1 MLSEAAR
8 RFAALPT
15 TAKLLLILSAALLP
29 IGVMLF
35 WAANQGIQDASR
47 ALRSQSEEQ
56 ARLASRS
63 VESLI
68 ARNAL
73 ALRIAATGAFRN
85 RAADPCAE
93 IVSQLA
99 TAPAISRRF
108 TVRQPDGRIICASGG
123 VVPLHELPLVAPG
136 DIDVWIDS
144 TGTGIDIRVGVP
156 GGMATGS
163 LGLEE
168 VRGAAL
174 ASGGRLNS
182 LVLRDGEREVT
193 VISSDGESGQERGE
207 RLSIT
212 RAPIANGRMEARIG
226 TMIPVITTAD
236 RLLLLLPFLMW
247 LVAALLTWVLVSRLL
262 IRPLRRLQQ
271 AVVRYEPGAADLG
284 LPRRLGPA
292 TEIQELRDAFARAV
306 NRVEESEREMAGALE
321 GQRKLVREVHHRV
334 KNNLQVVASLINIHG
349 RSAESPHA
357 RAAYGSISR
366 RVGALS
372 IVHRNHFAEMEENR
386 GISLRPLIAELAAE
400 LRATAPDTARG
411 LRIDLDLEGANTT
424 QDVAVSVAFLVTE
437 IVEFAMLR
445 TPEDPVE
452 ITLRRTSELTARL
465 TLNSKV
471 LNPDEDGDP
480 EKVQFERIIAGLAKQ
495 LRSTLERKLGRYS
508 VELPVFP
515 PREL

>member
-15 TAKLLLILSAALLP
+15 AVKLLLILTAALLP
-29 IGVMLF
+29 IGISLV
-35 WAANQGIQDASR
+35 WAASQGIRDANGV
-47 ALRSQSEEQ
+47 LRSQAEEQ
-56 ARLASRS
+56 ARLATRG

-73 ALRIAATGAFRN
+73 ALRIATNGRV
-85 RAADPCAE
+85 ADGDGTCA
-93 IVSQLA
+93 IVEQSL
-99 TAPAISRRF
+99 TVTPA
-108 TVRQPDGRIICASGG
+108 VARQFELEDANGQRICEVGN
-123 VVPLHELPLVAPG
+123 VPETTRLPLVAPG
-136 DIDVWIDS
+136 DIALRILPEEEAL
-144 TGTGIDIRVGVP
+144 TFRVGVA

-163 LGLEE
+163 FTKAEL
-168 VRGAAL
+168 RQAAVDAAPNIETL
-174 ASGGRLNS
+174 A
-182 LVLRDGEREVT
+182 LRDGMNELPILTPEALRLGREQLAT
-193 VISSDGESGQERGE
+193 SRW
-207 RLSIT
+207 
-212 RAPIANGRMEARIG
+212 PMANGRLEMVVG
-226 TMIPVITTAD
+226 TKIPMITTGD
-236 RLLLLLPFLMW
+236 RLLLMLPFLMW
-247 LVAALLTWVLVSRLL
+247 IVAALLTWVVVNRLL
-262 IRPLRRLQQ
+262 IRPLRHLQRS
-271 AVVRYEPGAADLG
+271 VVQYEPGEG
-284 LPRRLGPA
+284 EFVLPRKLGPA
-292 TEIQELRDAFARAV
+292 TEIRELSEAFARTV
-306 NRVEESEREMAGALE
+306 RRVEESERDMAGALE

-349 RSAESPHA
+349 RTAETPAA

-386 GISLRPLIAELAAE
+386 GISLRPLLSELAAE
-400 LRATAPDTARG
+400 LRATAPESARTM
-411 LRIDLDLEGANTT
+411 RIELDLESANTT

-437 IVEFAMLR
+437 IVEFAMLN

-471 LNPDEDGDP
+471 LNPDEEGDR
-480 EKVQFERIIAGLAKQ
+480 EKMQFERIIAGLAKQ

-515 PREL
+515 PR